1 MIRINGKM
9 TCTFNPESYGK
20 LLAEY
25 QPKTITTEEENEQA
39 IALALTL
46 EHRPNRTPEEEI
58 LLELL
63 VTLIE
68 KFEQTHYPIPQGTP
82 HSMLMHLID
91 ARDITPEALAEVI
104 GSLEVV
110 REIVN
115 LSLDDIGEILIKVR
129 IAKKI
134 TEKELAALTRLT
146 EEQIIKY
153 ENKDYQNASFDTVR
167 QVANALGIKLQHC
180 IVISDI
186 NDFLN
191 GQLMEVRQSENVD
204 AEIKAVS

>member
-9 TCTFNPESYGK
+9 TRTFNPESYGK

-46 EHRPNRTPEEEI
+46 EHRPNRTPEEEM

-68 KFEQTHYPIPQGTP
+68 KFEQIHYPIPQGTP
-82 HSMLMHLID
+82 HSMLMHLMD

-104 GSLEVV
+104 GSFEVAL
-110 REIVN
+110 EIVN
-115 LSLDDIGEILIKVR
+115 GDRTISKTQAE
-129 IAKKI
+129 A
-134 TEKELAALTRLT
+134 LA
-146 EEQIIKY
+146 
-153 ENKDYQNASFDTVR
+153 DYF
-167 QVANALGIKLQHC
+167 H
-180 IVISDI
+180 
-186 NDFLN
+186 
-191 GQLMEVRQSENVD
+191 VD
-204 AEIKAVS
+204 ASLFA